1 MRSLALNGR
10 TAAVAAAAPSS
21 SPRSIYELLD
31 DLLAKESWEVEAGAT
46 AAVLGCAVALFLNIK
61 KVLKR
66 CSQLTR
72 RETLFRLH
80 QVCLTLTISL
90 TLTLSS
96 MARPT
101 NHAHPLGLRSSS
113 NLFAST

>member
-1 MRSLALNGR
+1 
-10 TAAVAAAAPSS
+10 
-21 SPRSIYELLD
+21 
-31 DLLAKESWEVEAGAT
+31 VEAGAT

-80 QVCLTLTISL
+80 QVFQKVLVSFAQRLSAKIPSPPSAVKLSESYVPLPPHFPVVHLTSVSGTPLPNPT
-90 TLTLSS
+90 TLDWSGGLACSVSVT
-96 MARPT
+96 PT
-101 NHAHPLGLRSSS
+101 GK
-113 NLFAST
+113 AS